1 MSTRTARFAE
11 RFGRLSDAV
20 DESGSRR
27 FRSGLAVSTKAADC
41 GDAGTVDRD
50 RMIDPAL
57 QQEIAKNIDAKVT
70 RVNTSHVAMISQ
82 PQAVADAII
91 AASRAAH

>member
-1 MSTRTARFAE
+1 
-11 RFGRLSDAV
+11 
-20 DESGSRR
+20 
-27 FRSGLAVSTKAADC
+27 
-41 GDAGTVDRD
+41 
-50 RMIDPAL
+50 MIDPAL

-70 RVNTSHVAMISQ
+70 RVNASHVAMISQ